1 MSISKYSALQ
11 GRERPRGGG
20 VSGVVRSR
28 SWPCAADEV
37 QPAQALEPE
46 LEAPGSE
53 PEPPASEPEPPGL
66 EPQPPA
72 HQQPPATGFSTAPA
86 PSSKR
91 MPRRRVRPQA
101 LEYDLQALE
110 YDLHEEHLRLEMDLF
125 SLALRLDGAGS
136 MSNERDW
143 RSRVLWDLDLLS
155 HEIGVSDGL
164 QGLLQ
169 WFTRPQNVPGFPAR
183 VLAGVPARRLA
194 ELREHINGII
204 RLSFARRPFFAE
216 PIDSETTS
224 TRSPTE
230 TDDSIY

>member
-1 MSISKYSALQ
+1 M
-11 GRERPRGGG
+11 
-20 VSGVVRSR
+20 
-28 SWPCAADEV
+28 
-37 QPAQALEPE
+37 
-46 LEAPGSE
+46 
-53 PEPPASEPEPPGL
+53 

-101 LEYDLQALE
+101 LEYDL
-110 YDLHEEHLRLEMDLF
+110 HEEQLRLEMDL
-125 SLALRLDGAGS
+125 STLALRLDGAGLT
-136 MSNERDW
+136 SNERDW
-143 RSRVLWDLDLLS
+143 VQDLLLWDLDLLS
-155 HEIGVSDGL
+155 HEIGVSNGL

-169 WFTRPQNVPGFPAR
+169 WATRPQNVPGFPAR

-194 ELREHINGII
+194 VLREHINGII

>member
-1 MSISKYSALQ
+1 MSISNAPQ

-28 SWPCAADEV
+28 SWPCAADEL

-91 MPRRRVRPQA
+91 MPRRRVRPPV
-101 LEYDLQALE
+101 LEYHQRE
-110 YDLHEEHLRLEMDLF
+110 QLRLEMELF
-125 SLALRLDGAGS
+125 MLAERLNRAVLT
-136 MSNERDW
+136 SNEQDE
-143 RSRVLWDLDLLS
+143 LLQDLDELL
-155 HEIGVSDGL
+155 HEFGVPDGV

-169 WFTRPQNVPGFPAR
+169 WVTRPQNVPGFPAR
-183 VLAGVPARRLA
+183 LLAGVPARRLA
-194 ELREHINGII
+194 VLCEQ
-204 RLSFARRPFFAE
+204 
-216 PIDSETTS
+216 IDSIIFSE
-224 TRSPTE
+224 PCMVA
-230 TDDSIY
+230 Y

>member
-1 MSISKYSALQ
+1 M
-11 GRERPRGGG
+11 
-20 VSGVVRSR
+20 
-28 SWPCAADEV
+28 
-37 QPAQALEPE
+37 
-46 LEAPGSE
+46 
-53 PEPPASEPEPPGL
+53 

-72 HQQPPATGFSTAPA
+72 HQQPPATGSSTPAHQQPPATEFSTAPA

-125 SLALRLDGAGS
+125 TLTQALELDGAGS

-169 WFTRPQNVPGFPAR
+169 WATRPQNVPGFPAR

-194 ELREHINGII
+194 VLREHINGII